1 MRRYLDVLDG
11 LLVVRRLQPRFEN
24 LKKRQ
29 VKAPKIYVG
38 DSGMLHAL
46 LDVGTRAGLDVHP
59 KLGASWEGFALEQVA
74 LLLRLRREECYFWAL
89 HSGAELD
96 LLVERGG
103 QRVGF
108 EFKYT
113 ASPTFTA
120 SMRSSVDALRLDRLV
135 VVHPGQHRFTLGD
148 RARAVPLVDLAAEL
162 TEHGVIAR
170 DPVIAGVRDRMLVAS
185 RRYPEPGERV

>member
-1 MRRYLDVLDG
+1 MRGGFPRSFTANSHVQSLAWRRNFARTFFEHDARSFGIQIEPQALLRFWRMLAHHHGQVWNAAEFARSFDVAESTMRRYLDVL
-11 LLVVRRLQPRFEN
+11 
-24 LKKRQ
+24 
-29 VKAPKIYVG
+29 
-38 DSGMLHAL
+38 
-46 LDVGTRAGLDVHP
+46 
-59 KLGASWEGFALEQVA
+59 
-74 LLLRLRREECYFWAL
+74 ECYFWAL

-170 DPVIAGVRDRMLVAS
+170 DPVIA
-185 RRYPEPGERV
+185 